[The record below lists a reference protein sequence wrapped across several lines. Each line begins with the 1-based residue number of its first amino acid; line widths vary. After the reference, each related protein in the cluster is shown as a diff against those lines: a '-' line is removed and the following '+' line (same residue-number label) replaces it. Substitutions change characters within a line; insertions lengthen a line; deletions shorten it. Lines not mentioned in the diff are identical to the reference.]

1 MQSAEMPKKSRTWLE
16 KECLRRFGES
26 PSTLSIKRIG
36 LTRLLPEGSDPNWGM
51 IELEP
56 PPSPLGYDKA
66 REIVAA
72 LAGEY
77 ALDNDT

>member
-1 MQSAEMPKKSRTWLE
+1 MPKMSRTWLQD
-16 KECLRRFGES
+16 KCLERFAKS
-26 PSTLSIKRIG
+26 PSTSSIQRIG
-36 LTRLLPEGSDPNWGM
+36 IVRLSPEGSGPNWGM

-77 ALDNDT
+77 ALDHDS